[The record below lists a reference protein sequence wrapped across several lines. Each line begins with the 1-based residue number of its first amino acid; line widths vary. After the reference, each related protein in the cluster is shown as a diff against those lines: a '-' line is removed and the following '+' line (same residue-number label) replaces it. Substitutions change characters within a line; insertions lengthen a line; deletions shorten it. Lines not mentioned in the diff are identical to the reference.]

1 MRLSCRMRAAKNI
14 DRCIH
19 NVSLSCVLSN
29 SIDLTFSP
37 RARSDC
43 LFTIRGRLSRLLNS
57 PPPSAYKQ
65 WNHQLGNKSGDSSS
79 IPLWEVSNNQPCWS
93 QAGCSQIQARGIDR
107 RWLPSISLYL
117 LAGKSA
123 ALCVGPLNYQWGR
136 HHFGERG
143 EAVRGV
149 HRSEGGGMVFKK
161 WTLCQTL
168 AQNEVWGL
176 RQKHWRINLVFL
188 FVARNIG
195 NLLMKKNGNMACAIN
210 SCTAEKR
217 HSCHWFQLVMEEN
230 RETLSM
236 LCVNLNMV
244 TFYAVRCLSYFSSW
258 WYWHATMIDYN
269 AGWPIHINQKQWITA
284 LFTASGPECFL

>member
-1 MRLSCRMRAAKNI
+1 MQTAMHIHRLTRFPHSLMWISLRMWPAENI
-14 DRCIH
+14 DRGVH
-19 NVSLSCVLSN
+19 NVSPLCVLIN

-93 QAGCSQIQARGIDR
+93 QAGCRQIQARGIDR

-123 ALCVGPLNYQWGR
+123 ALCVGPLLPNNHRGR

-143 EAVRGV
+143 EVVRV
-149 HRSEGGGMVFKK
+149 KMFFLFCFFFKK
-161 WTLCQTL
+161 LCKTL
-168 AQNEVWGL
+168 AQNEVWRL
-176 RQKHWRINLVFL
+176 H
-188 FVARNIG
+188 
-195 NLLMKKNGNMACAIN
+195 
-210 SCTAEKR
+210 
-217 HSCHWFQLVMEEN
+217 
-230 RETLSM
+230 
-236 LCVNLNMV
+236 
-244 TFYAVRCLSYFSSW
+244 
-258 WYWHATMIDYN
+258 
-269 AGWPIHINQKQWITA
+269 
-284 LFTASGPECFL
+284 